1 MNIWRDRRISISAAL
16 FLIALAVNGLAPRL
30 TSTVRSHGTTSSYPA
45 ASCPA
50 PTSGQVG
57 RVYLAN
63 SSMAVRAVTKSS
75 TRTQPA
81 RTTSVPTTTPL
92 YIEGT
97 SMTSLM
103 SSSGNGAGAVVTC
116 TPNIADEWFVGGSGA
131 LGSQSTIQLI
141 NSGLSES
148 VVDLIAY
155 ASKGALPILSV
166 HIPANSEKDV
176 ALDTMAPGESAVA
189 IHAITRAGR
198 TTTYLYDHRQKG
210 LRSLG
215 SDFVAPIISPSKH
228 LTIAGGISSNSTS
241 QALRLFVPG
250 TVAANVSV
258 NVLSKDG
265 SFIPVGLDAV
275 VVNHESVLDIPLK
288 NFQSANYFSL
298 SISADQPILASL
310 LTSTSTDIGWST
322 SASPL
327 EVGNP
332 LTLNMGGN
340 KAAYLFAGPN
350 LSVHISWRSTTG
362 TSGKLTLSDNTF
374 ALWAPTSPLS
384 LLQISSDNPGTF
396 ATAVI
401 ATSPG
406 FSYLPLSS
414 GSALESASV
423 PLPDARTISRG

>member
-1 MNIWRDRRISISAAL
+1 
-16 FLIALAVNGLAPRL
+16 
-30 TSTVRSHGTTSSYPA
+30 
-45 ASCPA
+45 
-50 PTSGQVG
+50 
-57 RVYLAN
+57 
-63 SSMAVRAVTKSS
+63 
-75 TRTQPA
+75 
-81 RTTSVPTTTPL
+81 
-92 YIEGT
+92 
-97 SMTSLM
+97 M

-340 KAAYLFAGPN
+340 KAAYLFAGAN

-362 TSGKLTLSDNTF
+362 TRGKLTLSDNTF